1 MQCTYPALLVGNKQ
15 LEDLSGAQE
24 KEKKSLSFLEEGLYV
39 GAWVSLVSGVV
50 FVCFAYMLLYET
62 K

>member
-24 KEKKSLSFLEEGLYV
+24 KEKKISIIFGRGPVCWSTGEPGLRCSICLFCLHV
-39 GAWVSLVSGVV
+39 AL
-50 FVCFAYMLLYET
+50 
-62 K
+62 